1 MILFIGCLL
10 YGVVKSCFLWQQFQR
25 RVQGTS
31 PFRSVK
37 FWFGVLTVIC
47 ALGGMLFGMA
57 SDIVVQKLIGM
68 ILMPAGLVWLALL
81 IGTIILWLHP
91 PRKIAVFSTLIWLGY
106 TLAGNTWL
114 GDALLKTLQEQI
126 PPVDIQRTPT
136 FDAVFILGGGTN
148 MSENGAF
155 PNDAGDRIILAAQ
168 LFHAGKTPLIITSG
182 SGIDDLDGQ
191 PRDLASETVFILTG
205 LGVPAERIIS
215 LSPGLI
221 ITRHEMAAYKTFVDE
236 HHLHHVAVISS
247 AWHLPRALRSA
258 ARFNFHPTPLGA
270 DRRAGSRGW
279 SPFYLVPQRK
289 GFENLQIACWEYL
302 GMLAGR

>member
-1 MILFIGCLL
+1 MTIFIGCLL
-10 YGVVKSCFLWQQFQR
+10 YAVVKSCFLWRQFQCN
-25 RVQGTS
+25 QH
-31 PFRSVK
+31 RSRS
-37 FWFGVLTVIC
+37 FWFGVVTVLC
-47 ALGGMLFGMA
+47 ALGGMLFGVA
-57 SDIVVQKLIGM
+57 TDIVVQKLIGVT
-68 ILMPAGLVWLALL
+68 LMPAGLVWLALL
-81 IGTIILWLHP
+81 LGTVVLWTQ
-91 PRKIAVFSTLIWLGY
+91 RQGKIAIVSTLIWMGY
-106 TLAGNTWL
+106 TLAGNVWL
-114 GDALLKTLQEQI
+114 GDALLKNLQDKI
-126 PPVDIQRTPT
+126 PPVDMDRLPT
-136 FDAVFILGGGTN
+136 FDAVFILGGGTS
-148 MSENGAF
+148 MSDNGAF

-182 SGIDDLDGQ
+182 SGIEDLDGQ
-191 PRDLASETVFILTG
+191 ERDLASETISILTR

-236 HHLHHVAVISS
+236 HQLYHVGVISS

-258 ARFNFHPTPLGA
+258 ARVDFHPTPLGA

-289 GFENLQIACWEYL
+289 GFEHTQIACWEYL